1 MTRWKASAIHLAI
14 SLFLGVLVFSLLFF
28 VWYPGP
34 LFSLTGGDRLM
45 LILIGVDVV
54 IGPALTLAVF
64 KSGKPGMKLD
74 LTMIALFQAIAMAY
88 GLSVILIGRPAY
100 LVFEG
105 TQFVVVHANAIS
117 TDPKRQSDAPE
128 YRSPGFGG
136 PRTVSLKLP
145 TDLDERAELNAEMLA
160 GKPAERM
167 PRYYAPYDE
176 RIVEVAQAAVDI
188 AELDKKSERAARE
201 AKDVIDAAGPDD
213 RLGFVPLIDGTQA
226 GTVIVSRND
235 GRILKMLAVDT
246 R

>member
-14 SLFLGVLVFSLLFF
+14 SLFLGIAVFSLLFF

-64 KSGKPGMKLD
+64 KSGKPGMKFD
-74 LTMIALFQAIAMAY
+74 LTMIALFQATAMAY
-88 GLSVILIGRPAY
+88 GLGVILIGRPAY

-117 TDPKRQSDAPE
+117 TDPKRQSEDPQ
-128 YRSPGFGG
+128 YRRAGFGG

-145 TDLDERAELNAEMLA
+145 TNEDERAELNADALN
-160 GKPAERM
+160 GKPVERM
-167 PRYYAPYDE
+167 PRYYAAYDE
-176 RIVEVAQAAVDI
+176 RIVEVAQSAVDI
-188 AELDKKSERAARE
+188 AELGKKSERALQQ
-201 AKDVIDAAGPDD
+201 AKDVIDAAAADD
-213 RLGFVPLIDGTQA
+213 RLGFVPLIDGTEA

-235 GRILKMLAVDT
+235 GRILKMLPIDT